1 MMSRV
6 HQVSSIFKYESYYQE
21 KRNTDQKR
29 QEVNDI
35 ERGTFLMLD
44 LGNQIG
50 SGDVNEISGGE
61 GKKKSHVEGERRTV
75 RNDAAD
81 QESER

>member
-50 SGDVNEISGGE
+50 GGDVDEVAGRE
-61 GKKKSHVEGERRTV
+61 GKKKGYVEGERRAV
-75 RNDAAD
+75 RDDAAD
-81 QESER
+81 